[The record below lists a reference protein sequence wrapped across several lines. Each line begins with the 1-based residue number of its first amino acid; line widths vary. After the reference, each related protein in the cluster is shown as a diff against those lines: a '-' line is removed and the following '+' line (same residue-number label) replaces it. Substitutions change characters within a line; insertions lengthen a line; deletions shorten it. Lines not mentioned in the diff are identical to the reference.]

1 MMFPIRLI
9 RLHAMVLITVFITSS
24 ITRAGAATQSDAVL
38 MLQHDMDHELGAQQ
52 IRLRPRQT
60 QRAMALATSLLD
72 QTGTW
77 PQETEVILVVDRAPM
92 VQCLWFVLARP
103 GERTLMPLGM
113 VAVSTGRPGRKEH
126 FRTPV
131 GVFIST
137 GQIYGYRA
145 QGTKN
150 EHGIRGNG
158 EKGMRVWDFG
168 WQTTED
174 WRRKGAV
181 AVVRLE
187 MHATD
192 PTFLEARLGQADSE
206 GCIRIPAR
214 VNSFIDRHGLLD
226 RQLDLMAQQ
235 NDPQKSRSIRALL
248 GASHTPTPL
257 EGDRVVVVD
266 SSDTHAP
273 LSDPAL
279 AQKIQD
285 SFAQFLAASQNPP
298 APAGGAP
305 PAQVAGQPLSPLPVT
320 APPATAQPQPTVPV
334 PTPAP
339 TPAPAAT
346 VPAPSPAPSTPAP
359 VPAPAPAPAP
369 A

>member
-1 MMFPIRLI
+1 MMLPIRLI
-9 RLHAMVLITVFITSS
+9 RLHAMALITVFITSN
-24 ITRAGAATQSDAVL
+24 TTQAGAATQPDPL
-38 MLQHDMDHELGAQQ
+38 RMLQHDMEHELGAQQ

-60 QRAMALATSLLD
+60 QRAMALATGLLD
-72 QTGTW
+72 QASAW

-103 GERTLMPLGM
+103 EDRTLMPLGM

-131 GVFIST
+131 GIFVST

-192 PTFLEARLGQADSE
+192 PTFLEARLGQGEVQELIIATSATVE
-206 GCIRIPAR
+206 GEATAHYLAQLARAGAPAR
-214 VNSFIDRHGLLD
+214 GIRNQCQERADR
-226 RQLDLMAQQ
+226 A
-235 NDPQKSRSIRALL
+235 RA
-248 GASHTPTPL
+248 A
-257 EGDRVVVVD
+257 R
-266 SSDTHAP
+266 
-273 LSDPAL
+273 
-279 AQKIQD
+279 
-285 SFAQFLAASQNPP
+285 
-298 APAGGAP
+298 
-305 PAQVAGQPLSPLPVT
+305 VAGKR
-320 APPATAQPQPTVPV
+320 AR
-334 PTPAP
+334 
-339 TPAPAAT
+339 
-346 VPAPSPAPSTPAP
+346 
-359 VPAPAPAPAP
+359 
-369 A
+369 